1 MVVNASINVYT
12 WLTNFED
19 PAFQKVFE
27 DSSCGLL
34 PLLKLYRTELKCRSS
49 RFLHTISEQDE
60 TDGVGRCGVSILLSV
75 QTQSPENC
83 FRFLKLFESLAAVID
98 MLPEPIQKCE
108 FVLTEA

>member
-12 WLTNFED
+12 WLTDFGD
-19 PAFQKVFE
+19 PDFQKTNAEV
-27 DSSCGLL
+27 SNVLL
-34 PLLKLYRTELKCRSS
+34 PLFQALGLHYSVS
-49 RFLHTISEQDE
+49 RFLHSVSEQNEAEGID
-60 TDGVGRCGVSILLSV
+60 RCGVSFQLSV
-75 QTQSPENC
+75 QTQYPEIC